1 MKKKWLLVLA
11 FLGAFFYTYSE
22 TIHFSGDSLVAKTSE
37 NSEYTSLDGNTEVK
51 TDDLEIQADFIEI
64 SGKDFRFITASGRV
78 SGKNLTSNFSF
89 SCERLHYDRITK
101 VALLETAV
109 ELHDTE
115 NDVRISAQSIEYN
128 QKTDIATMQIEVR
141 LTSKDSICTSALAIY
156 NKAQQRVVLSG
167 SPKIERNK
175 DIFQAQEIILDIQ
188 TEEIKLDGK
197 IRGSIVNEDAED
209 KKQEKDKNKEDSTEN
224 RAEQTKDAE

>member
-1 MKKKWLLVLA
+1 MKKKWLCLLA
-11 FLGAFFYTYSE
+11 FIGAFFCIYSE
-22 TIHFSGDSLVAKTSE
+22 TIYFSGDSLIAKTSE
-37 NSEYTSLDGNTEVK
+37 NSEYTSLDGNAEVK

-115 NDVRISAQSIEYN
+115 NDVQISAQSIEYN

-156 NKAQQRVVLSG
+156 NKAQQRVVLIG

-197 IRGSIVNEDAED
+197 IRGSIVNENAED
-209 KKQEKDKNKEDSTEN
+209 KKQEKDKSD
-224 RAEQTKDAE
+224 

>member
-1 MKKKWLLVLA
+1 MKKKYLLALA
-11 FLGAFFYTYSE
+11 FLGAFFCIYTE
-22 TIHFSGDSLVAKTSE
+22 TIYFSGDSLVAKTSE
-37 NSEYTSLDGNTEVK
+37 NSEYTSLDGNAEVK

-64 SGKDFRFITASGRV
+64 SGK
-78 SGKNLTSNFSF
+78 NLTSNFSF
-89 SCERLHYDRITK
+89 SCEKLHYDRITK
-101 VALLETAV
+101 IALLETAV

-209 KKQEKDKNKEDSTEN
+209 KKQEKDKSE
-224 RAEQTKDAE
+224 

>member
-1 MKKKWLLVLA
+1 MKKKWLCLLA
-11 FLGAFFYTYSE
+11 FIGAFFCIYSE
-22 TIHFSGDSLVAKTSE
+22 TIYFSGDSLIAKTSE
-37 NSEYTSLDGNTEVK
+37 NSEYTSLDGNAEVK

-101 VALLETAV
+101 VALLESAV
-109 ELHDTE
+109 ELHDIE
-115 NDVRISAQSIEYN
+115 NDVQINAQSIEYN

-197 IRGSIVNEDAED
+197 IRGSIVNENAED
-209 KKQEKDKNKEDSTEN
+209 KKQEKDKSD
-224 RAEQTKDAE
+224 

>member
-37 NSEYTSLDGNTEVK
+37 NSEYTSLDGNAEVK

-101 VALLETAV
+101 VALLESAV

-115 NDVRISAQSIEYN
+115 NDVQISAQSIEYN

-175 DIFQAQEIILDIQ
+175 DI
-188 TEEIKLDGK
+188 
-197 IRGSIVNEDAED
+197 
-209 KKQEKDKNKEDSTEN
+209 
-224 RAEQTKDAE
+224 

>member
-1 MKKKWLLVLA
+1 A
-11 FLGAFFYTYSE
+11 
-22 TIHFSGDSLVAKTSE
+22 
-37 NSEYTSLDGNTEVK
+37 EVK

-101 VALLETAV
+101 VALLESAV
-109 ELHDTE
+109 ELHDIE
-115 NDVRISAQSIEYN
+115 NDVQINAQSIEYN

-197 IRGSIVNEDAED
+197 IRGSIVNENAED
-209 KKQEKDKNKEDSTEN
+209 KKQEKDKSD
-224 RAEQTKDAE
+224 

>member
-37 NSEYTSLDGNTEVK
+37 NSEYTSLDGNAEVK

-101 VALLETAV
+101 VALLESAV
-109 ELHDTE
+109 ELHDIE
-115 NDVRISAQSIEYN
+115 NDVQINAQSIEYN

-209 KKQEKDKNKEDSTEN
+209 KKQEKDKSE
-224 RAEQTKDAE
+224 

>member
-1 MKKKWLLVLA
+1 MKKKWLCLLA
-11 FLGAFFYTYSE
+11 FIGAFFCIYSE
-22 TIHFSGDSLVAKTSE
+22 TIYFSGDSLIAKTSE
-37 NSEYTSLDGNTEVK
+37 NSEYTSLDGNAEVK

-89 SCERLHYDRITK
+89 SCEKLHYDRITK
-101 VALLETAV
+101 IALLESTV
-109 ELHDTE
+109 ELHDIE
-115 NDVRISAQSIEYN
+115 NDVQINAQSIEYN

-197 IRGSIVNEDAED
+197 IRGSIVNENAED
-209 KKQEKDKNKEDSTEN
+209 KKQEKDKSE
-224 RAEQTKDAE
+224 